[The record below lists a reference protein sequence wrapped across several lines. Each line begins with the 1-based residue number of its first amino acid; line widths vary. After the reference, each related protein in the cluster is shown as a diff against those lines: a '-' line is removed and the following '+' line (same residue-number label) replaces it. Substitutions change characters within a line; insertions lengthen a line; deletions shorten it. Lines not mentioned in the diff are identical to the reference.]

1 MSDLLSI
8 GASGVRGYQTALT
21 TVSENIA
28 NAGNASYV
36 RRTVPLSEI
45 VAIGGT
51 SANGMG
57 VGIGATTRSFDIY
70 RSAAVQNATADL
82 ARTETSSAWLG
93 QIQSALTGSAVGS
106 RLTDFFNAAKTLAAD
121 PTSTAARSVMLESA
135 ESAAASF
142 RSTGAALA
150 QASSDLDGTAGA
162 AVSGLNTLGSSL
174 AKVNEALGKTR
185 PGTAA
190 AAGLADQRDALLEEM
205 SALSDIDVQ
214 LDAAGRATVALGGK
228 GGPTFV
234 AGSEAGTVSYVRGS
248 TGAVAFTVARAGT
261 SALVSPNGGA
271 LAGIAEGA
279 VKIAEARTALDGLA
293 KDFVAGVNK
302 VQAQGRDLGGAEG
315 APLFATGAS
324 PTDITVVLKDPAGIA
339 AASVGEGTR
348 GNGNLAAL
356 ESLRGT
362 AGFEGKVTALV
373 ATNAAAIESRAT
385 VAEAQAA
392 IRSGALAARDA
403 ISGVDL
409 DSEAIDLMR
418 FQQAYSASSRII
430 QAARDTFQSILAIN

>member
-8 GASGVRGYQTALT
+8 GASGVRAFQTALT

-28 NAGNASYV
+28 NAGSASYV

-45 VAIGGT
+45 IAIGGKG
-51 SANGMG
+51 ANGMG
-57 VGIGATTRSFDIY
+57 VGIGATTRSFDVF
-70 RSAAVQNATADL
+70 RSNAVRTATADL
-82 ARTETSSAWLG
+82 ARTKTSSSWLE
-93 QIQSALTGSAVGS
+93 QIQAALTGTDLGG
-106 RLTDFFNAAKTLAAD
+106 RMTDFFNAAKTLAAD
-121 PTSTAARSVMLESA
+121 PTSTAARSVMLEQA
-135 ESAAASF
+135 ETAAASF
-142 RSTGAALA
+142 RETGEALA
-150 QASSDLDGTAGA
+150 QASADLDGTANQAVTGMNSLGA
-162 AVSGLNTLGSSL
+162 SL
-174 AKVNEALGKTR
+174 AKVNEALGKAK

-190 AAGLADQRDALLEEM
+190 AAGLADQRDAILEEM

-214 LDAAGRATVALGGK
+214 LDSVGRATVALAGK

-234 AGSEAGTVSYVRGS
+234 AGNQAGTLSYVRGS
-248 TGAVAFTVARAGT
+248 SGAVAFVVSRAGT

-279 VKIAEARTALDGLA
+279 QKIVEARTALDGLA
-293 KDFVAGVNK
+293 KEFVEGVNK
-302 VQAQGRDLGGAEG
+302 VQAGGEDLNGAAG
-315 APLFATGAS
+315 KPMFAVGTS
-324 PTDITVVLKDPAGIA
+324 PTDITVAIDDPKEIA
-339 AASVGEGTR
+339 AAKPGEGTR

-356 ESLRGT
+356 DSLRTT
-362 AGFEGKVTALV
+362 AGFEGKLTSLV

-385 VAEAQAA
+385 VIDAQTA
-392 IRSGALAARDA
+392 IRTGALAARDA

-418 FQQAYSASSRII
+418 FQQAYSASSRVI

>member
-8 GASGVRGYQTALT
+8 GASGVRGYQIALT

-45 VAIGGT
+45 VAIGSAG
-51 SANGMG
+51 ANGMG
-57 VGIGATTRSFDIY
+57 VGIGATTRSFDVY
-70 RSAAVQNATADL
+70 RSAAVRSATADL
-82 ARTETSSAWLG
+82 ARTETSSAWLQ
-93 QIQSALTGSAVGS
+93 QIQSALTGSDVGG

-142 RSTGAALA
+142 RSTGKALA
-150 QASSDLDGTAGA
+150 QASSDLDGTAQS
-162 AVSGLNTLGSSL
+162 AVAGLNALGASL
-174 AKVNEALGKTR
+174 AKVNEAMGKTR

-214 LDAAGRATVALGGK
+214 LDPAGRATVALGGK
-228 GGPTFV
+228 EGSTLV
-234 AGSEAGTVSYVRGS
+234 AGTQAGTVSYVRGS
-248 TGAVAFTVARAGT
+248 TGAVAFTVSRAGT

-279 VKIAEARTALDGLA
+279 VKIAEARSALDGLA
-293 KDFVAGVNK
+293 RDFVSGVNK
-302 VQAQGRDLGGAEG
+302 VQAQGRDLDGAEG
-315 APLFATGAS
+315 APLFATGTS
-324 PTDITVVLKDPAGIA
+324 PTDITVALKDPAGIA

-356 ESLRGT
+356 ESLRDT

-385 VAEAQAA
+385 VSEAQAA

-418 FQQAYSASSRII
+418 FQQAYSASSRVI